1 MWAKN
6 RNNIRSRPPN
16 AKYIAGVIMSSK
28 GIRYFCFNHILYN
41 DDRGSYTEQALI
53 YFGKPSPIPLNLIE
67 MNCCYNKQFTT
78 SNIRSLRTTDDITLK
93 YGKQKNNLFSCN
105 SPN

>member
-6 RNNIRSRPPN
+6 RNNIGSRPPN
-16 AKYIAGVIMSSK
+16 AKYIAGVIMW
-28 GIRYFCFNHILYN
+28 FNHILYN

-53 YFGKPSPIPLNLIE
+53 YFGKPSPIPSNLIE

-78 SNIRSLRTTDDITLK
+78 SNIRSLRTTDDIALK